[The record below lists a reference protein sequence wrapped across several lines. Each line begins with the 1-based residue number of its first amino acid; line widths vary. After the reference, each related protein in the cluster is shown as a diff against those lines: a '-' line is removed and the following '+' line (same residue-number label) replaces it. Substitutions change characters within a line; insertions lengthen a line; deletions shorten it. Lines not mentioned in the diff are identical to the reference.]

1 MNTKLTPY
9 EVWMVKSNLETIRN
23 GVSAAEQIAILR
35 ANGYL
40 KVADAVEKQTIM
52 NKKF

>member
-40 KVADAVEKQTIM
+40 KVADAVERLKVR
-52 NKKF
+52 KR